1 MATNKHATI
10 RYQVLDRCFRNPGRK
25 YFIEDLVN
33 ACNDALEEYT
43 GNEDGVKRRQ
53 VLEDIKFM
61 ESSQGWNIPLER
73 IRDGHRVYFRYEDR
87 SFSINGQPLNPA
99 EESQLKEALL
109 TLSRFK
115 GLPQFGWIDEL
126 ITKLDSGLALS
137 KSKDRIIQFD
147 ENPNLLG
154 LEKISPLYEAIR
166 NTQVLEIEYQ
176 SFSQG
181 TNIDYTLHPYFLK
194 QYNNRW
200 FLFGK
205 NDDDNEI
212 MNVALDRI
220 KSFKH
225 SKTKYRPNTM
235 IDFDAYFKDIVG
247 VSLPKAEG
255 LLNIQVRV
263 NNRRLPWI
271 LTKPIHS
278 SQRELETNHDSTLI
292 SLDLMPNKEF
302 EALLLSFGE
311 DVEVIKPKSLRS
323 KLAKKIKQMN
333 TNYTSFPKELAY
345 KTKSHV

>member
-10 RYQVLDRCFRNPGRK
+10 RYQALDRCFRNPGRK

-61 ESSQGWNIPLER
+61 ESSQGWNIPLDR
-73 IRDGHRVYFRYEDR
+73 IREGHRVFFRYEER
-87 SFSINGQPLNPA
+87 SFSINSQPLNPA

-126 ITKLDSGLALS
+126 ITKLDSGLGLS
-137 KSKDRIIQFD
+137 KSKDKVIQFD
-147 ENPNLLG
+147 ENPNLKG
-154 LEKISPLYEAIR
+154 LDKISPMYEAIR
-166 NTQVLEIEYQ
+166 NMQVLDIEYQ

-181 TNIDYTLHPYFLK
+181 AIMHHTLHPYFLR

-205 NDDDNEI
+205 DEKDDEI

-220 KSFKH
+220 QAFKL
-225 SKTKYRPNTM
+225 SKIRYKPNTKV
-235 IDFDAYFKDIVG
+235 DFDFYFKDIVG
-247 VSLPKAEG
+247 VSLPKSEG
-255 LLNIQVRV
+255 PSNIIIRV
-263 NNRRLPWI
+263 KNSRLPWI

-278 SQRELETNHDSTLI
+278 SQIELERDDNSTLI
-292 SLDLMPNKEF
+292 SLDLMPNNEL

-311 DVEVIKPKSLRS
+311 DVEVLKPKNLRS
-323 KLAKKIKQMN
+323 KLAKKIEQMN
-333 TNYTSFPKELAY
+333 NQYASF
-345 KTKSHV
+345 SN